1 MRVIFLGAPGSG
13 KGTQA
18 KRVQEKYAIP
28 QLSTGDLLRAAVNE
42 GTELGK
48 QAKAHMDA
56 GRLVPDD
63 LVIALLAG
71 RLEQPD
77 CRNGFI
83 LDGFPRTAGQAEAL
97 TRELDKHR
105 APIDAVINF
114 EIDPAKLIERL
125 TGRRICPNGHGEY
138 HIRFHPPK
146 VQGKCD
152 VCGETLVHRSDDHE
166 DKIRTRME
174 AYRRDTEP
182 LIEFY
187 RARGVLK
194 TVQADGELSGI
205 TAAIS
210 DALEQ
215 VRQAG

>member
-1 MRVIFLGAPGSG
+1 MRVIFLGPPGSG

-28 QLSTGDLLRAAVNE
+28 QLSTGDLLRAAVKE

-48 QAKAHMDA
+48 RAQSFMDA
-56 GRLVPDD
+56 GKLVPDD
-63 LVIALLAG
+63 LVIALLAA

-97 TRELDKHR
+97 ATELEKR
-105 APIDAVINF
+105 RSPIDAVINF
-114 EIDPAKLIERL
+114 EIDPEKLVVRL

-138 HIRFHPPK
+138 HIRFQPPK
-146 VQGKCD
+146 EAGRCD
-152 VCGETLVHRSDDHE
+152 VCGAELVHRSDDHE

-174 AYRRDTEP
+174 AYRKDTAP
-182 LIEFY
+182 LIDFY
-187 RARGVLK
+187 GKRGVLR
-194 TVQADGELSGI
+194 TVQADAEIGQVTRDLER
-205 TAAIS
+205 
-210 DALEQ
+210 ALEAA
-215 VRQAG
+215 R

>member
-18 KRVQEKYAIP
+18 KRVQDKYAIP
-28 QLSTGDLLRAAVNE
+28 QLSTGDLLRAAVKEN
-42 GTELGK
+42 TALGK
-48 QAKAHMDA
+48 QAQAHMDA
-56 GRLVPDD
+56 GRLVPDE

-77 CRNGFI
+77 CKNGFI

-97 TRELDKHR
+97 TKELEKHQ

-114 EIDPAKLIERL
+114 EIDPQRLIERL

-146 VQGKCD
+146 AEGKCD
-152 VCGETLVHRSDDHE
+152 VCRADLVHRSDDHE

-182 LIEFY
+182 LIAFY
-187 RARGVLK
+187 RKRGVLS
-194 TVQADGELSGI
+194 TVQADGEMSAI
-205 TAAIS
+205 TEAIAK
-210 DALEQ
+210 ALDSA
-215 VRQAG
+215 R